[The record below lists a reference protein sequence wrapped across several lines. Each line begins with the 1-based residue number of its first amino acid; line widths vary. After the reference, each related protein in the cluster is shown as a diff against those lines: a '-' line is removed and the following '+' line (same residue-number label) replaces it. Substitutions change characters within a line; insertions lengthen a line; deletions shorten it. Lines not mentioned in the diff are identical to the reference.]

1 MSYKLIPE
9 NGTGPLI
16 TDNKYIMNY
25 ILNSDTSTKNV
36 LKLEHILSAG
46 AGINFDFEITLNNQ
60 IYSARLVT
68 DGEDHVIITA
78 DNATSIL
85 KYEDSAEGIDVYGLP
100 INNLCLRTKVIDKL
114 AKAGAREFSN
124 LETIILGKQNRL

>member
-25 ILNSDTSTKNV
+25 ILNSDTSNESVRKI
-36 LKLEHILSAG
+36 EQIHSAG
-46 AGINFDFEITLNNQ
+46 AGINLDFEITLNKQ

-78 DNATSIL
+78 DDATSIL
-85 KYEDSAEGIDVYGLP
+85 KYEHSAEGMDVYGLP
-100 INNLCLRTKVIDKL
+100 VNNMRLRTKVIDKL
-114 AKAGAREFSN
+114 AKAGERELSS
-124 LETIILGKQNRL
+124 LETRIFGKQNRL